1 MPKTPKTPKT
11 PPPAAVPAVSE
22 IDAAERDLERR
33 AIAPMIL
40 ARLLGSRA
48 ACEEIKARAAA
59 DRTTATP
66 FPVLAAR
73 AAIVFTDALMD
84 ELTARAERERR
95 GR

>member
-11 PPPAAVPAVSE
+11 PAPAAVPAMSE
-22 IDAAERDLERR
+22 ADAADRDLERR

-48 ACEEIKARAAA
+48 ACEEIKARAAVE
-59 DRTTATP
+59 RTAAP
-66 FPVLAAR
+66 FAVLAAR
-73 AAIVFTDALMD
+73 AAIVFADALMD